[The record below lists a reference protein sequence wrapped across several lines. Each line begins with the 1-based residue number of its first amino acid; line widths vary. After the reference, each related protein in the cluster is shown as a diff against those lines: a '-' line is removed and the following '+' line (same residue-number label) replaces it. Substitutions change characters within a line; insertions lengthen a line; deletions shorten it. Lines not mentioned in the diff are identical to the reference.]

1 MRVTV
6 DRSAEALRIEL
17 SAAAE
22 ARRVEA
28 AEGVAVVYDPAGR
41 IVAIELRGVEPSALH
56 EFTVELAGLAD
67 RPVRAAAPVRPGRPA
82 PEPPGPPAYI
92 GPLTWDAE
100 AEAAIL
106 LVPFFSRGQRRL
118 DASALARKRGSDRVT
133 AEIVQAAG
141 AR

>member
-67 RPVRAAAPVRPGRPA
+67 R
-82 PEPPGPPAYI
+82 
-92 GPLTWDAE
+92 D
-100 AEAAIL
+100 
-106 LVPFFSRGQRRL
+106 
-118 DASALARKRGSDRVT
+118 RKSV
-133 AEIVQAAG
+133 V
-141 AR
+141 